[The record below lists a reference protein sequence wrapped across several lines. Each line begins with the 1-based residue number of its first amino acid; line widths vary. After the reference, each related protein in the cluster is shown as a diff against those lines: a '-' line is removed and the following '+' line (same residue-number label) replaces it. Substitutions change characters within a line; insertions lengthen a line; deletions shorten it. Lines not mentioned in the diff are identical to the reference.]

1 MSRQSFL
8 PCAVLF
14 LCKTALTVTEE
25 GPFYIIVVHIQVYS
39 ADPYDWG
46 GSTVAH
52 ISWGQ
57 NDMIKELLKYN
68 INTRTAYLTTASR
81 LGRLGR
87 RPFNGILTCSLS
99 EFTRHQVCHVQHAL

>member
-39 ADPYDWG
+39 SDPYDWG
-46 GSTVAH
+46 G
-52 ISWGQ
+52 GQ
-57 NDMIKELLKYN
+57 LLH
-68 INTRTAYLTTASR
+68 TYLGDKTT
-81 LGRLGR
+81 
-87 RPFNGILTCSLS
+87 
-99 EFTRHQVCHVQHAL
+99 